1 MVLSQKMYVYVE
13 TMVTCANQ
21 IPKIEGYGSSQRL
34 GLKAANSR
42 RDYWLT
48 TLTVSVNMVMT
59 KERLI
64 NSGFYDLAAA
74 YQSVHVN
81 YLKRCI
87 REPYVKCCE
96 RMAVGH
102 RLILASKYKCYELII
117 YKSKQ
122 FYTLK

>member
-21 IPKIEGYGSSQRL
+21 IPKTEGSGSSQRL

-64 NSGFYDLAAA
+64 NSGFY
-74 YQSVHVN
+74 V
-81 YLKRCI
+81 
-87 REPYVKCCE
+87 
-96 RMAVGH
+96 
-102 RLILASKYKCYELII
+102 
-117 YKSKQ
+117 
-122 FYTLK
+122 

>member
-1 MVLSQKMYVYVE
+1 MERKKRVRTRYRNLRGMGVPRDI
-13 TMVTCANQ
+13 AW
-21 IPKIEGYGSSQRL
+21 
-34 GLKAANSR
+34 KAANSR